1 MSLLPRISYIDFNW
15 KLQGKLCK
23 TRDRATANFFFYRYL
38 PITLQR
44 SSTMSSTTV
53 VDLVL
58 ITRSV
63 PPCTHNRVQYS
74 TAVQIYNC
82 TLQFSTMLYNSL
94 ILICTTPVVKCTV
107 VQCCTVVQYC
117 CTGPVPNNIELQ

>member
-1 MSLLPRISYIDFNW
+1 
-15 KLQGKLCK
+15 
-23 TRDRATANFFFYRYL
+23 
-38 PITLQR
+38 
-44 SSTMSSTTV
+44 MSSTTV

-107 VQCCTVVQYC
+107 VQYCFVPPVVQCCTVVQYC
-117 CTGPVPNNIELQ
+117 FTGPVPNNIELQ